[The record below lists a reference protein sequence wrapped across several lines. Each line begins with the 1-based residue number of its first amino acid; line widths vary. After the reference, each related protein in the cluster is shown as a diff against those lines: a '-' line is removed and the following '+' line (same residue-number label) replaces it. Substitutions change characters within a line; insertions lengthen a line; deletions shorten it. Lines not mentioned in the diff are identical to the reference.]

1 MILQRTATMQS
12 DLADK
17 AVDVG
22 LRTTD
27 AVGKAVSSVQ
37 DTADQLIEQ
46 GSEARANLQ
55 KVAGN
60 FGNALDRSL
69 SEQPMTTVGF
79 AVAVGFILGAL
90 WKA

>member
-1 MILQRTATMQS
+1 MQN
-12 DLADK
+12 DLANK

-22 LRTTD
+22 LRATD

-46 GSEARANLQ
+46 GSEARANVQ

-69 SEQPMTTVGF
+69 SEQPMTTLGF

>member
-1 MILQRTATMQS
+1 MQN
-12 DLADK
+12 DLANK

-22 LRTTD
+22 LRATD

-37 DTADQLIEQ
+37 DTADQIIEQ
-46 GSEARANLQ
+46 GSEARANVQ

-69 SEQPMTTVGF
+69 SEQPMTTLGF
-79 AVAVGFILGAL
+79 AIAVGFILGAL

>member
-1 MILQRTATMQS
+1 MQN
-12 DLADK
+12 DLANK

-22 LRTTD
+22 LRATD

-37 DTADQLIEQ
+37 DTADQIIEQ
-46 GSEARANLQ
+46 GSEARASVQ

-69 SEQPMTTVGF
+69 SEQPMTTLGF